1 MDIGDIC
8 DFCEESDCERC
19 YLGNPCLGC
28 EDYKDGGCLSKG
40 GCGQSEKGSENVKGM
55 ELLQVKIKESGY
67 KLNYVAERCGLT
79 YQGLKKKLDGE
90 TEFKVSEMGI
100 LKDLLKL
107 TEDEVQAIFFE
118 NDVD

>member
-40 GCGQSEKGSENVKGM
+40 GCRQSEKE
-55 ELLQVKIKESGY
+55 
-67 KLNYVAERCGLT
+67 
-79 YQGLKKKLDGE
+79 GE
-90 TEFKVSEMGI
+90 K
-100 LKDLLKL
+100 
-107 TEDEVQAIFFE
+107 
-118 NDVD
+118 